1 MVLKATDVPADAA
14 KPYAFSTFMN
24 TAAAVAELRETATV
38 DRVGM
43 RPAQR
48 LADIHALFAEEMGW
62 VDAELRLLAAT
73 GVTPATDSARHLLE
87 AGGKRVRP
95 LAVLLAA
102 GCFGEIPE
110 AARHVAA
117 VSELIHLATLLHD
130 DVIDDAPVRRGKP
143 TARTLWG
150 NAVSVLAGDLLLT
163 HALERTSRVAPGSV
177 LVELFATL
185 RKLVDGE
192 VVQLRGRTE
201 IDVRPATYFAIV
213 RDKTASLFVW
223 ATRSGAAIA
232 GAPKE
237 AVDALGAYGEHIGTA
252 FQLVDDLLDYAGEG
266 TGKALFTDLGEGKI
280 TLPLLLAIEREPGTG
295 PRRRASSR
303 PCTPMGPAMPCA
315 SPRRARPRRGSRR
328 SPSCQLRARAICSR
342 PSRQS
347 SRRARLEIV
356 GHRPPGLR

>member
-1 MVLKATDVPADAA
+1 MICCEVHSTNPPASVTNPMSVYFRPSLRPRSIVASMKGCVDRGAGRKGVRPGRQAGLTSRTFGHTVQMVLKATDVPADAA

-38 DRVGM
+38 DRVVM

-150 NAVSVLAGDLLLT
+150 NAVSVLAGALLLT

-192 VVQLRGRTE
+192 VVQLRGRTK

-213 RDKTASLFVW
+213 RD
-223 ATRSGAAIA
+223 
-232 GAPKE
+232 
-237 AVDALGAYGEHIGTA
+237 
-252 FQLVDDLLDYAGEG
+252 
-266 TGKALFTDLGEGKI
+266 
-280 TLPLLLAIEREPGTG
+280 
-295 PRRRASSR
+295 
-303 PCTPMGPAMPCA
+303 
-315 SPRRARPRRGSRR
+315 
-328 SPSCQLRARAICSR
+328 
-342 PSRQS
+342 
-347 SRRARLEIV
+347 
-356 GHRPPGLR
+356 